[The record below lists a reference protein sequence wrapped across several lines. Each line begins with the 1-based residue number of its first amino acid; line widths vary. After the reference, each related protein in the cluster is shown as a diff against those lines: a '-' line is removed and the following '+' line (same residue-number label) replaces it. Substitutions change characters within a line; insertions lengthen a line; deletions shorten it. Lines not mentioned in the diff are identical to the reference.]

1 MKQKDNCSQY
11 RDLKRQEKIMTDPN
25 PFENDLNNWKNLFQD
40 CNINFL
46 IGSGLSS
53 PFFGT
58 LGSIEVWLT
67 KLEEQNTINQD
78 LKAFVKASLYRSYY
92 EVAMRDNIDVYS
104 LKDVS
109 DVLISNPSTKE
120 DKLANTYNGYKT
132 FLRTLNQ
139 ILYNRRS
146 NTVNKQINLFTTNI
160 DIFLEKIIEDL
171 DLQFNDGFNGIFKKR
186 FSLSNFKKSFYQK
199 SLQYDN
205 IAEIPV
211 YNLLKIHGSITWR
224 LISDEIQFKGISFL
238 NSINHIISISKLLDI
253 VKLNDAKWAIENR
266 DITIEEIIEEALK
279 ITPIPDVT
287 TFINEYEKIQVV
299 NPTKEKFRETIFNKT
314 YYEMLRLYA
323 NELEKENSILYI
335 MGFSMADEHIRNITF
350 RAIKSNPTL
359 KVFICSYK
367 ADAKDIIKNLKSDNI
382 DIKDYHNVELINPF
396 DEFSLN
402 KFNEFILLPLLKSI
416 KTN

>member
-1 MKQKDNCSQY
+1 
-11 RDLKRQEKIMTDPN
+11 MTDPN
-25 PFENDLNNWKNLFQD
+25 PFENELNNWKNLFQD

-67 KLEEQNTINQD
+67 ELEEETTISKE
-78 LKAFVKASLYRSYY
+78 LKDFVKASIYRSYY
-92 EVAMRDNIDVYS
+92 EVAMRDNIDVYLMRDIS
-104 LKDVS
+104 ETIIDNPTLK
-109 DVLISNPSTKE
+109 N
-120 DKLANTYNGYKT
+120 DKLTNTYNGYRT

-139 ILYNRRS
+139 ILYHRRS

-160 DIFLEKIIEDL
+160 DIFFEKVIEDL

-224 LISDEIQFKGISFL
+224 LIDNDIQFKGIAFL
-238 NSINHIISISKLLDI
+238 NSLNRIVASSGLLDV
-253 VKLNDAKWAIENR
+253 VKLNDDTWTAASRN
-266 DITIEEIIEEALK
+266 ITIQEIIKEAEHIFPL
-279 ITPIPDVT
+279 PDVSS
-287 TFINEYEKIQVV
+287 FILEYEQIQVV
-299 NPTKEKFRETIFNKT
+299 NPTKEKFSETIFNKT
-314 YYEMLRLYA
+314 YYEMLRLFA

-367 ADAKDIIKNLKSDNI
+367 ADAKDIITNLKSDNI
-382 DIKDYHNVELINPF
+382 DIKDYPNVELISPF
-396 DEFSLN
+396 DGFSLN

-416 KTN
+416 KNN

>member
-1 MKQKDNCSQY
+1 MA
-11 RDLKRQEKIMTDPN
+11 DPN

-58 LGSIEVWLT
+58 LGCIEIWLT
-67 KLEEQNTINQD
+67 QLEEKHINVN
-78 LKAFVKASLYRSYY
+78 LKAFIKASLYRSYY
-92 EVAMRDNIDVYS
+92 EVAMRDNIDVYN
-104 LKDVS
+104 LKDIPES
-109 DVLISNPSTKE
+109 IIDSPSTKE
-120 DKLANTYNGYKT
+120 EKLSNTYNSYKI

-139 ILYNRRS
+139 IIYNRRS
-146 NTVNKQINLFTTNI
+146 NTVNKQTNLFTTNI
-160 DIFLEKIIEDL
+160 DIFFEKVIEDL

-186 FSLSNFKKSFYQK
+186 FSLSNFKKSYYQK
-199 SLQYDN
+199 SLHYDN

-224 LISDEIQFKGISFL
+224 LINSEIQFKGISFL
-238 NSINHIISISKLLDI
+238 NSMNHIISKSKLLDI
-253 VKLNDAKWAIENR
+253 VDMNDSKWIIDGR
-266 DITIEEIIEEALK
+266 DITIDEIIKEAEK
-279 ITPIPDVT
+279 IIPLPDVSN
-287 TFINEYEKIQVV
+287 FINEYEKIQVV
-299 NPTKEKFRETIFNKT
+299 NPTKEKFRDTIFNKT

-323 NELEKENSILYI
+323 NELEKENSILFI

-367 ADAKDIIKNLKSDNI
+367 SDAKDIISNLKLDSI
-382 DIKDYHNVELINPF
+382 DLKDYHNVELLNPMDGF
-396 DEFSLN
+396 TLN
-402 KFNEFILLPLLKSI
+402 KFNELLLLPLLKSI